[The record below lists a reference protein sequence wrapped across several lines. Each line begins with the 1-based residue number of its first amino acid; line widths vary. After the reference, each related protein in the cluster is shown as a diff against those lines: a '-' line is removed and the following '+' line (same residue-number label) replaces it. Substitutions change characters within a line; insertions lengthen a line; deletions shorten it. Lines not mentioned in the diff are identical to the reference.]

1 MNNLIQAITDYTTAL
16 EQKLSALEA
25 RVAELEEAN
34 EAMRREGDEAKALIA
49 SLQAEVAALAAT
61 GVAIPTS
68 DPEVEIELIVEE
80 DNPIDGESEEQFPS
94 AEESQEELE
103 ELDIVQTPVAEEPIA
118 EPIPVVEEPT
128 AETEPEPVV
137 ELPIVEPVVEP
148 APAPAP
154 EPAPEA
160 KVEPVVEV
168 KVEKPAPRPVPQQTS
183 LFGTAVEDIRQA
195 ISLGDR
201 FLFQRELFAGNGE
214 LMQKTLDE
222 INTLSS
228 LSEAM
233 DYVRDMHRDLAADL
247 QKEEN
252 AGDEGLL
259 SIYLQANRL
268 LILSLINKGSL
279 FEAKSLLQDMKAQ
292 DFDTEFAEEKL
303 ALLEE
308 MMNRQKGEQ

>member
-1 MNNLIQAITDYTTAL
+1 MNTLIQAITDYTTAL

-61 GVAIPTS
+61 GVALPTS

-154 EPAPEA
+154 EPAPA
-160 KVEPVVEV
+160 PAPQ
-168 KVEKPAPRPVPQQTS
+168 PAPRPVPQQTS

-228 LSEAM
+228 LGEAM
-233 DYVRDMHRDLAADL
+233 RYVRDNFDWDKDSTAV
-247 QKEEN
+247 Q
-252 AGDEGLL
+252 
-259 SIYLQANRL
+259 
-268 LILSLINKGSL
+268 L
-279 FEAKSLLQDMKAQ
+279 FENVLKRR
-292 DFDTEFAEEKL
+292 F
-303 ALLEE
+303 
-308 MMNRQKGEQ
+308 G

>member
-1 MNNLIQAITDYTTAL
+1 MEQLIQSITDYTTAL

-34 EAMRREGDEAKALIA
+34 EAMRREGDEAKVLIA

-128 AETEPEPVV
+128 AEPEPEPVV

-154 EPAPEA
+154 EPAPA
-160 KVEPVVEV
+160 PAPQ
-168 KVEKPAPRPVPQQTS
+168 PAPRPVPQQTS

-228 LSEAM
+228 LGEAM
-233 DYVRDMHRDLAADL
+233 GYVRDNFDWDKDSTAV
-247 QKEEN
+247 Q
-252 AGDEGLL
+252 
-259 SIYLQANRL
+259 
-268 LILSLINKGSL
+268 L
-279 FEAKSLLQDMKAQ
+279 FENVLKRR
-292 DFDTEFAEEKL
+292 F
-303 ALLEE
+303 
-308 MMNRQKGEQ
+308 G

>member
-1 MNNLIQAITDYTTAL
+1 MNTLIQAITDYTTAL

-61 GVAIPTS
+61 GVALPTT

-128 AETEPEPVV
+128 AEPEPEPVV

-148 APAPAP
+148 APASAP
-154 EPAPEA
+154 EPAPEV

-228 LSEAM
+228 LGEAM
-233 DYVRDMHRDLAADL
+233 DYVRDNFDWDKDSTAV
-247 QKEEN
+247 Q
-252 AGDEGLL
+252 
-259 SIYLQANRL
+259 
-268 LILSLINKGSL
+268 L
-279 FEAKSLLQDMKAQ
+279 FENVLKRR
-292 DFDTEFAEEKL
+292 F
-303 ALLEE
+303 
-308 MMNRQKGEQ
+308 G

>member
-1 MNNLIQAITDYTTAL
+1 MEQLIQSITAYTTAL

-61 GVAIPTS
+61 GVALPTS

-128 AETEPEPVV
+128 AELEPEPVV

-148 APAPAP
+148 APAPVP
-154 EPAPEA
+154 Q
-160 KVEPVVEV
+160 
-168 KVEKPAPRPVPQQTS
+168 PAPRPVPQQTS

-228 LSEAM
+228 LGEAM
-233 DYVRDMHRDLAADL
+233 GYVRDNFDWDKDSTAV
-247 QKEEN
+247 Q
-252 AGDEGLL
+252 
-259 SIYLQANRL
+259 
-268 LILSLINKGSL
+268 L
-279 FEAKSLLQDMKAQ
+279 FENVLKRRFS
-292 DFDTEFAEEKL
+292 
-303 ALLEE
+303 
-308 MMNRQKGEQ
+308 

>member
-1 MNNLIQAITDYTTAL
+1 MEQLIQSITAYTTAL
-16 EQKLSALEA
+16 EQKISALEV
-25 RVAELEEAN
+25 RVAQLEEAN

-61 GVAIPTS
+61 GIAIPTS

-128 AETEPEPVV
+128 AESEPEPVV

-154 EPAPEA
+154 EPAPA
-160 KVEPVVEV
+160 PAPQ
-168 KVEKPAPRPVPQQTS
+168 PAPRPVPQQTS

-228 LSEAM
+228 LGEAM
-233 DYVRDMHRDLAADL
+233 GYVRDNFDWDKDSTAV
-247 QKEEN
+247 Q
-252 AGDEGLL
+252 
-259 SIYLQANRL
+259 
-268 LILSLINKGSL
+268 L
-279 FEAKSLLQDMKAQ
+279 FENVLKRRFS
-292 DFDTEFAEEKL
+292 
-303 ALLEE
+303 
-308 MMNRQKGEQ
+308 